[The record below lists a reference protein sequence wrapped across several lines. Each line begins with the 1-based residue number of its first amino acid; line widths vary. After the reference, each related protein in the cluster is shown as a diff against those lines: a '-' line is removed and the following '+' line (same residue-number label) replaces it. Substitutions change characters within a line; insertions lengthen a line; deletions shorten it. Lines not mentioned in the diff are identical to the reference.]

1 MEPLFETLG
10 GLFKALGWLLAA
22 FLIATLCIAGLYVLV
37 YSVFFAVAC

>member
-22 FLIATLCIAGLYVLV
+22 FLIGTLVVAGLYVLV